1 MLIKFSV
8 ENWQSFREEA
18 TLSMLASKER
28 QHRERVAK
36 IGKGKLNLLP
46 IAAIYGGNA
55 SGKTKLF
62 NALGFAKNFVIKVTQ
77 PDSSI
82 QREYF
87 RLDKECA
94 LKPTKFCFQLLIEDI
109 CYEFS
114 FSVTDREVVD
124 EKLTIISSYSE
135 KILYLRKGNEIS
147 FPDDTKLKE
156 DKRLQFVAEGTRENQ
171 LFLTTST
178 DQKIKNFSPIYDWF
192 KHSLVLISPN
202 SPFLGLGQLIQENNP
217 LNSSV
222 HDALSQLDTGI
233 TRLGGIDIAPENIQ
247 MPIEVKAKL
256 LEDLSDDGSVTIGR
270 NIILSK
276 KNGTLVAQ
284 RLVAYHQTIDGNEI
298 GFEPHHESEGTLR
311 MIELL
316 PGFLNLNKHD
326 NSKVYVVDELDRC
339 LHSIMTRTLIEKYL
353 QSCSPTIRSQL
364 LFTTHDILLMGQDI
378 LRRDEIWVTERDKQ
392 GGSHLISLG
401 EYKDIRYDKDIRKSY
416 LKGSFGGIPKIL
428 SFISHKN

>member
-18 TLSMLASKER
+18 SLSMLASKER

-36 IGKGKLNLLP
+36 IGSKLSLLP

-62 NALGFAKNFVIKVTQ
+62 NALGFAKNFIIKVTQ
-77 PDSSI
+77 PDSPI
-82 QREYF
+82 QRDYF

-94 LKPTKFCFQLLIEDI
+94 SKPTKFCFQLLIEDT

-114 FSVTDREVVD
+114 FSVTDWKVID
-124 EKLTIISSYSE
+124 EKLATISSYSE
-135 KILYLRKGNEIS
+135 KVLYQRMGNEIS
-147 FPDDTKLKE
+147 FPDLKSNT

-171 LFLTTST
+171 LFLTASI
-178 DQKIKNFSPIYDWF
+178 DQKIKNFSPIYEWF
-192 KHSLVLISPN
+192 KHNLILISPN
-202 SPFLGLGQLIQENNP
+202 TPFLGLNQLFQDNNP
-217 LNSSV
+217 MNSSV
-222 HDALSQLDTGI
+222 YEALSQLDTGI

-247 MPIEVKAKL
+247 MPVEVKAKL
-256 LEDLSDDGSVTIGR
+256 LEDLSDGGSITIGR
-270 NIILSK
+270 NVILSK
-276 KNGTLVAQ
+276 KNGALVAQ
-284 RLVAYHQTIDGNEI
+284 RLVAYHQTVDGNEI
-298 GFEPHHESEGTLR
+298 GFETHHESEGTLR

-339 LHSIMTRTLIEKYL
+339 LHSIMTRTVIEKYL
-353 QSCSPTIRSQL
+353 QSCSPTTRSQL
-364 LFTTHDILLMGQDI
+364 LFTTHDILLMDQDI

-392 GGSHLISLG
+392 GSSHLISLG
-401 EYKDIRYDKDIRKSY
+401 EYKDIRYDKDIKKSY

-428 SFISHKN
+428 SYISHKK